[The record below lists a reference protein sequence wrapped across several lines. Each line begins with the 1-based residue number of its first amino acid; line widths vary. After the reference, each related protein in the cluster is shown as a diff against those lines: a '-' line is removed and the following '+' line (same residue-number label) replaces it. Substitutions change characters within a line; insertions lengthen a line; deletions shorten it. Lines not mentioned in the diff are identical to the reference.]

1 MLPGVLAS
9 HSQNGS
15 NDMGVVSDSGA
26 QLDNIASSLK
36 STTDYA
42 SCGVITATLDDSG
55 TSPPVAMRHAH
66 ARLVRRRFGRASAL
80 AVVGALMST
89 AFVATAASA
98 GQPAAQPAAPR
109 IAPSPVATMS
119 DLMVKIIYPASD
131 AIFYI
136 TTREPTSDAEW
147 IELQGKALM
156 VAESANLLMM
166 PAHMRDEDRWLTD
179 AKLMRDAGTAAF
191 KAAKAKDL
199 KALDELNDALYQ
211 SCVTCHMHYR
221 PSYGRGR

>member
-42 SCGVITATLDDSG
+42 SCGVRASG
-55 TSPPVAMRHAH
+55 QVH
-66 ARLVRRRFGRASAL
+66 LVRRWPGRVSSL
-80 AVVGALMST
+80 AMVGALLST
-89 AFVATAASA
+89 ALVGTAATA
-98 GQPAAQPAAPR
+98 GQSSAPR

-131 AIFYI
+131 
-136 TTREPTSDAEW
+136 
-147 IELQGKALM
+147 
-156 VAESANLLMM
+156 
-166 PAHMRDEDRWLTD
+166 
-179 AKLMRDAGTAAF
+179 
-191 KAAKAKDL
+191 
-199 KALDELNDALYQ
+199 
-211 SCVTCHMHYR
+211 
-221 PSYGRGR
+221 